1 VIKLNKDAINRRV
14 RLLQSENWAA
24 AVRPGNKGGIVKGW
38 QEGTLKYNSYNG
50 MYHVIFDNQ
59 PSWREGF
66 IYGIGG
72 EGHESGLFDFID

>member
-1 VIKLNKDAINRRV
+1 MIKLNKDAVGRRI

-24 AVRPGNKGGIVKGW
+24 AVRPKNKTGRVKGW
-38 QEGTLKYNSYNG
+38 ITGTLQFKSSKN
-50 MYHVIFDNQ
+50 MYHVVFDNQ

-72 EGHESGLFDFID
+72 EGHESKLFDFID